1 MITTPMPL
9 LAALFLATPAMA
21 QDATPTN
28 ALLVGLDACFTG
40 AGDTT
45 ATVTT
50 LKKQGWV
57 QSDAEQGFIYM
68 TGPDD
73 VTIVTMDAYGY
84 VCQTQSVDFGT
95 DTATKVLASLLQA
108 NDITAI
114 ETTKTTDGC
123 THLGLPDGTYI
134 SITSAGKDPT
144 CGSDT
149 TSAIRFDFFSE

>member
-1 MITTPMPL
+1 MMKTPMPL
-9 LAALFLATPAMA
+9 LAALLLATLAMA

-40 AGDTT
+40 AGDTN

-73 VTIVTMDAYGY
+73 VTIVTMDAEGY

-95 DTATKVLASLLQA
+95 DIATKVLASLLQA
-108 NDITAI
+108 NDITDI
-114 ETTKTTDGC
+114 EYNKTDDGC
-123 THLGLPDGTYI
+123 TQLGLPDGTTAT
-134 SITSAGKDPT
+134 ITSGGNDPT
-144 CGSDT
+144 CGSETD
-149 TSAIRFDFFSE
+149 SGIRFEFSQ